1 MKNLYIYNFIYLNHL
16 FFKNKK
22 STFFINSETELYFF
36 NSLLLILLFV
46 NFISS
51 FLIHFYD
58 SYLFKILLFIAVYNY
73 NLKLFVNLRFY
84 YYLKENLLF
93 LFISSY
99 LIFFSSFKAVLVYS
113 IL

>member
-16 FFKNKK
+16 FFKNKNT
-22 STFFINSETELYFF
+22 TFFINSETELYFF

-93 LFISSY
+93 PFISSY